1 MVSESSFSFASYNRP
16 PCQCAGGTHPTGM
29 HSCYRLC
36 CKILVEYFSDNVS
49 IEIVLYCRL
58 MGGPTTEP
66 QLLPSLVVD
75 DTTVTV
81 ATTTGNNTDVDSE
94 YSRQSLGETCEVQIE
109 LYRR

>member
-1 MVSESSFSFASYNRP
+1 
-16 PCQCAGGTHPTGM
+16 
-29 HSCYRLC
+29 
-36 CKILVEYFSDNVS
+36 
-49 IEIVLYCRL
+49 

-109 LYRR
+109 LYRRWRHQEQRPQIKVVNNNNADLFIEATTPSKLRSSTSTATTATAAPPQKQQPLVN